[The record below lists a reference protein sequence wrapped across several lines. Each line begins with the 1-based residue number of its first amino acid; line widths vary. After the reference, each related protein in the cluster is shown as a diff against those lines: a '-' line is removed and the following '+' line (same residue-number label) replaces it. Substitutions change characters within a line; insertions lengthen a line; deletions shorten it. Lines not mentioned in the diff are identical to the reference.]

1 MKQFLLVF
9 LLVAMTSAQ
18 QKPDAGL
25 LSLRNVSLRA
35 APRSVEDPARGDRF
49 WRLHAKLKEPA
60 LDAVVLAYALRGH
73 QQLRTSGMLSNEHIL
88 SILDYSLSAN
98 RPRFFVID
106 LKKEVILYKSLAA
119 HGKNSGLEFTHKLS
133 NQIESL
139 QSSLGFFVTGE
150 TYQGKHGYSLRID
163 GVEYAFNHH
172 ARVRNIVIH
181 EGRNNAGEAY
191 VSKDFVRRLGR
202 LGRSDGCPALEPEQC
217 KAIIDA
223 IRGKSCFFAYYPDPD
238 YFQRSPVLK
247 SPTQLVASRSGR

>member
-1 MKQFLLVF
+1 MKQFLLVLSF
-9 LLVAMTSAQ
+9 VAMTGAHKQ
-18 QKPDAGL
+18 PDNGPA
-25 LSLRNVSLRA
+25 SPRA
-35 APRSVEDPARGDRF
+35 ALRSVQDPTPGDRLR
-49 WRLHAKLKEPA
+49 RLHAKLRDPD
-60 LDAVVLAYALRGH
+60 LDATVLAYALRGH
-73 QQLRTSGMLSNEHIL
+73 QQLRTSGMLAKEHIL
-88 SILDYSLSAN
+88 SILDYTLSAN

-106 LKKEVILYKSLAA
+106 LEKEIILYKSLVA
-119 HGKNSGLEFTHKLS
+119 HGKNSGLEFADKLS
-133 NQIESL
+133 NRIESL

-163 GVEYAFNHH
+163 GVEYDFNHH

-191 VSKDFVRRLGR
+191 VSKAFIHRLGR

-223 IRGKSCFFAYYPDPD
+223 IHGKSCLFAYYPDPD

-247 SPTQLVASRSGR
+247 PF